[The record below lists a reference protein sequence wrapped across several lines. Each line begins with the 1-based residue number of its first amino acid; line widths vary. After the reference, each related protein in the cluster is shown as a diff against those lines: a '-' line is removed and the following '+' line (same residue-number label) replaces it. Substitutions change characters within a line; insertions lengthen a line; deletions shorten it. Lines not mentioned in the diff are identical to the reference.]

1 MDTIT
6 LVTDGACSGNPG
18 PGGWC
23 VIVKKENE
31 IKEFFGGELKTTN
44 NKMELTAVIKGFE
57 NIDSYSNVTV
67 KVACKLEKKRLDKCC
82 KKTGCK

>member
-31 IKEFFGGELKTTN
+31 IKEFIQMLLLKQ
-44 NKMELTAVIKGFE
+44 TAP
-57 NIDSYSNVTV
+57 T
-67 KVACKLEKKRLDKCC
+67 
-82 KKTGCK
+82 

>member
-23 VIVKKENE
+23 VIVRKENE
-31 IKEFFGGELKTTN
+31 IKEFFAVRRPSKVPVSYTH
-44 NKMELTAVIKGFE
+44 LTLPTKL
-57 NIDSYSNVTV
+57 TV
-67 KVACKLEKKRLDKCC
+67 
-82 KKTGCK
+82 

>member
-23 VIVKKENE
+23 VIVKNENE
-31 IKEFFGGELKTTN
+31 LNEFFGGALNSSITLVALWASK
-44 NKMELTAVIKGFE
+44 
-57 NIDSYSNVTV
+57 SN
-67 KVACKLEKKRLDKCC
+67 
-82 KKTGCK
+82 